1 MEHETIHTN
10 GRERN
15 VTFSTDETDTYID
28 IELTGKEAVDVLN
41 ALQELKEHVDNDT
54 VDTDLPVTDTY
65 LTVLGGMS
73 FPDTYQLLI
82 SSEAEFETVRTA
94 IEQYTPD
101 ETGTDFSD
109 RVLNDVQL
117 AIESTDV
124 FTVPAR
130 TP

>member
-73 FPDTYQLLI
+73 FPHTYQLLI